1 MQHLKTSK
9 WAGVVACLAG
19 TILLVMA
26 HTSAAQEVRVG
37 GVSISIP
44 TRPKTPKTEKPADK
58 VQTAPADSSGARTE
72 SGVVRGP
79 APATTQSRA
88 QSDPWLDIILGEID
102 KRKKEVESYDPSQR
116 SQLVTPSTPELFK
129 PAISRR
135 AREKYYAQE
144 KVNEARRSALDPA
157 LDSLA
162 AAAAKKLPQ
171 YKPDPSVF
179 AFHNPPA
186 EQLMVRSRA
195 NGAALKVHQSGIKE
209 AGWIIEK
216 NDFGIPI
223 DRYKHGFIWARDAGD
238 DHPYCHLYTVY
249 VLQNYEGGGTYG
261 QTWAKPFDD
270 EIVGC
275 P

>member
-1 MQHLKTSK
+1 MEILKTSE
-9 WAGVVACLAG
+9 WAGVFACLAG
-19 TILLVMA
+19 AILLVTA
-26 HTSAAQEVRVG
+26 HTSAGQEVRVG
-37 GVSISIP
+37 GVSILIP
-44 TRPKTPKTEKPADK
+44 TRPKTPKTDKPADK
-58 VQTAPADSSGARTE
+58 VQSASTDGGGVKAE
-72 SGVVRGP
+72 SGEAKAQ
-79 APATTQSRA
+79 APRTQPRA
-88 QSDPWLDIILGEID
+88 QSDPWLDIILEEID
-102 KRKKEVESYDPSQR
+102 KRKKEVESYDASR
-116 SQLVTPSTPELFK
+116 RGQLVTPSTPELFL

-135 AREKYYAQE
+135 AREKYYGQE

-162 AAAAKKLPQ
+162 TAAAKKLPL

-179 AFHNPPA
+179 AFRNPPA

-195 NGAALKVHQSGIKE
+195 NGATLKVHQSGIKE

-261 QTWAKPFDD
+261 QTFAKPFDD